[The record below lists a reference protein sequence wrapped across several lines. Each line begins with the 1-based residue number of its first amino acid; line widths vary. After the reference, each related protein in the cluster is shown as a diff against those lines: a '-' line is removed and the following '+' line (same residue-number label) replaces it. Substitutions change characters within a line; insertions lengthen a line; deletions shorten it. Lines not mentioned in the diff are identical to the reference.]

1 MAACYQSAI
10 RFGVNRI
17 RHAGKPLSFNGFCS
31 SRTISAYS
39 HSLKFINSDL
49 WRDLRT
55 RIFKENR
62 RHNLWFP
69 QSVPF
74 FSIKIVSRRYSKI
87 IVDFSS
93 EFKVVLCLFW
103 NSLDPFVNLYP
114 GGMSSFPVSII
125 TIIDWRQLNIFL
137 VSAWLRPIL
146 LADERNAQGTS
157 HYECKLSQQPVK

>member
-1 MAACYQSAI
+1 MQLDALPPSHPQPGSKNKGRCVIKCYQSAI
-10 RFGVNRI
+10 KSGRNHL
-17 RHAGKPLSFNGFCS
+17 RHPAKPLFFNEFDKD
-31 SRTISAYS
+31 RTISAYS

-49 WRDLRT
+49 WRDLRI

-62 RHNLWFP
+62 RHNLCFP

-103 NSLDPFVNLYP
+103 NSLNRV
-114 GGMSSFPVSII
+114 
-125 TIIDWRQLNIFL
+125 W
-137 VSAWLRPIL
+137 IL
-146 LADERNAQGTS
+146 LNYSPQS
-157 HYECKLSQQPVK
+157 SQPAP